1 MLNLYTEVAF
11 HAAPTT
17 AASIHEIQIP
27 RHDGSYD
34 KSKYSVRSHDSHTR
48 NEQDYSQHHLAT
60 ASDIYFR
67 QHELAPRCILSRV
80 VGQDKTLELIPTD
93 ISKSE
98 NDTTEACLALRL
110 AFQDPILPSCAVAI
124 DDKKTKEIEY
134 FVCTSRNEIYH
145 LRIPPDAFRRRDG
158 LSEDVAQW
166 CGAISLSSLS
176 IETVYRIHAHSP
188 YELFVS
194 FTSGMVQRIRR
205 KAQSKTWTPENYDD
219 RTWGASIR
227 GFVGRGGQRMI
238 EYGSTAL
245 DARAAQRM
253 VASNDGNYLY
263 TLCLNHQL
271 RIWHLASGR
280 LVVSQD
286 LLNINR
292 ETRGKVQLNPA
303 ERGQMQLIKRSHMK
317 NSILITFSPHEGG
330 QFKFW
335 DVKETP
341 LEGMAVEDRY
351 PGIKLTPPDPDPTGN
366 TVWSVVGFD
375 MHSNGVRGSSEHE
388 IMDVLW
394 RNDNHHQ
401 LYSLHFEFNDLERAW
416 EKNWNACAPTASK
429 KSLAPTLSRSNA
441 EDISG
446 QWLDF
451 LMWPG
456 RYSVDTIETAL
467 SIFLEASTK
476 TAAFS
481 QGDSLRA
488 RLATTIAADV
498 VLRKYENSVMDYDR
512 FATDTDHQ
520 WKNFWRIV
528 ESLNEARNAPLAFAY
543 DTYTSELWV
552 IMADKCCAIRECDDG
567 ELIGLNEAAGMD
579 MLQEICSERWAH
591 RQLRLTS
598 RGMSFEKM
606 ASIAKASHNFR
617 AAFPVDLAQDL
628 EVSVEEVMSSNP
640 ERTTSSVVYEIYD
653 AVNFSDSIS
662 NDVYD
667 RCEKDLESFGGLEL
681 LNNDAVLGLIHPTG
695 GAVKRPK
702 SHLRSTMIGSRL
714 LSAGLLD
721 YMLFTRELLWDLL
734 VLVIFVEGELNQDD
748 EKLANFDAAELFSII
763 TPELKTLDRNIWL
776 ATHSRSLSMDLESP
790 KQSRQRTEAHP
801 SDEHRTISILE
812 STLWSAIRPQPVT
825 DQPQTYELLRAI
837 QEISDWSASR
847 EDVGFDNGTVY
858 LLCDLLRH
866 DELDCA
872 TEFLKFLPFT
882 AWSTYAKAR
891 LYLAKSLFDSAA
903 VYFRQCSFTL
913 THGKA
918 IGELTTLSCG
928 LLTAH
933 EANAFYNGLPLY
945 FHHILTLFES
955 VSAYSQ
961 VALYAHLA
969 LQSLTPNTKE
979 PSPGFKQD
987 TLSRLF
993 TAQIR
998 TSQFPLALST
1008 LTQFT
1013 DTALQRSS
1021 CTSLINAIIDLASNL
1036 TPSSSVELLQSLSW
1050 PLHPHLSRHL
1060 DTHLTTLAKHQTSL
1074 PTQSNPFANQA
1085 TAPDY
1090 LSILYALRI
1099 SQTNYR
1105 GAVSVLYDRLRLI
1118 QRSGKARSDPKATA
1132 LRHALLG
1139 LINAMSCMGKEE
1151 RWIVVDVGDHRDT
1164 RRALGGGVDGF
1175 RVEEGEAEEERSR
1188 KRRRVIVTLADL
1200 RREYQATLDRCAR
1213 VERGDFEFDDYDAEE
1228 EEEEEEGRM
1237 EVDGVS
1243 GESRLG

>member
-1 MLNLYTEVAF
+1 MLNLYTEIAF
-11 HAAPTT
+11 QAAPAT

-34 KSKYSVRSHDSHTR
+34 KSKYSIRSHDSHTR
-48 NEQDYSQHHLAT
+48 NDKDYSERHLAS

-67 QHELAPRCILSRV
+67 QYELAPRCILWRV
-80 VGQDKTLELIPTD
+80 VGQDKTLELIPAD

-98 NDTTEACLALRL
+98 NDTTEASLVLRL
-110 AFQDPILPSCAVAI
+110 AFQDPILPGCVVAS
-124 DDKKTKEIEY
+124 DDKKSKEIEY

-145 LRIPPDAFRRRDG
+145 LRIPPDAFRRKDG

-188 YELFVS
+188 YEVFVS

-205 KAQSKTWTPENYDD
+205 KAQSKIWTPENYDD

-238 EYGSTAL
+238 EYGSTTL

-253 VASNDGNYLY
+253 VASDDSNYLY

-280 LVVSQD
+280 LAVSKD

-292 ETRGKVQLNPA
+292 DTRGNVQLNPA
-303 ERGQMQLIKRSHMK
+303 ERGQMQLIKRFHMK

-351 PGIKLTPPDPDPTGN
+351 PGIKLIPPDPDPTGN
-366 TVWSVVGFD
+366 TVWSVVGFH
-375 MHSNGVRGSSEHE
+375 MHSNGVRGSNEHD
-388 IMDVLW
+388 IMNVLW

-401 LYSLHFEFNDLERAW
+401 LYSLHFEFNDIDRAW
-416 EKNWNACAPTASK
+416 KQNWIACAPTASK
-429 KSLAPTLSRSNA
+429 KSSAPTFSRSSA
-441 EDISG
+441 EDVSS
-446 QWLDF
+446 QWLEF

-456 RYSVDTIETAL
+456 RYCVDTIETAL

-476 TAAFS
+476 TAAS
-481 QGDSLRA
+481 PKGDSLHS
-488 RLATTIAADV
+488 RLAATIPANV

-512 FATDTDHQ
+512 FATDTDQQ

-528 ESLNEARNAPLAFAY
+528 DNLNEARNAPLAFAY
-543 DTYTSELWV
+543 DAYTSEPWV
-552 IMADKCCAIRECDDG
+552 VMADKCCAIRECDDG
-567 ELIGLNEAAGMD
+567 ELIGLNETAEMD
-579 MLQEICSERWAH
+579 MLQQVCSERWAH

-606 ASIAKASHNFR
+606 ASIAKASQNFR
-617 AAFPVDLAQDL
+617 AAFPVDLAKAL
-628 EVSVEEVMSSNP
+628 ESSVEEAMMTNP
-640 ERTTSSVVYEIYD
+640 ESTTASLVCETYD

-667 RCEKDLESFGGLEL
+667 RCEKDLESIGGLEQF
-681 LNNDAVLGLIHPTG
+681 NNDAVLELIHPTG
-695 GAVKRPK
+695 GAAKRPK
-702 SHLRSTMIGSRL
+702 SHLKSTIFGSRL

-748 EKLANFDAAELFSII
+748 EKLPNFDAAELFSII
-763 TPELKTLDRNIWL
+763 APELKTLDRNIWL
-776 ATHSRSLSMDLESP
+776 ATHSRSISINSESP
-790 KQSRQRTEAHP
+790 EQGRKRTGNDP
-801 SDEHRTISILE
+801 SDERRTISILE
-812 STLWSAIRPQPVT
+812 NTLWSAIRPQPVT

-847 EDVGFDNGTVY
+847 EDVGFDDGTVY
-858 LLCDLLRH
+858 LLCDLLRY
-866 DELDCA
+866 DELDYA
-872 TEFLKFLPFT
+872 TRFLKFLPFT

-891 LYLAKSLFDSAA
+891 LYLARSLFESAA

-913 THGKA
+913 AHGKA

-955 VSAYSQ
+955 ASAYSQ
-961 VALYAHLA
+961 VALYAHLT
-969 LQSLTPNTKE
+969 LQSLTSSTKE

-987 TLSRLF
+987 TLARLF
-993 TAQIR
+993 TAQVR
-998 TSQFPLALST
+998 TSQFPSAFST

-1013 DTALQRSS
+1013 DFALQRAS
-1021 CTSLINAIIDLASNL
+1021 CTSLINAILDPASIL
-1036 TPSSSVELLQSLSW
+1036 TPSSSVQLLQSLSW
-1050 PLHPHLSRHL
+1050 SLYPHLSGHL
-1060 DTHLTTLAKHQTSL
+1060 DTHLTTLAKRQTSL
-1074 PTQSNPFANQA
+1074 PSQSSPFANLS
-1085 TAPDY
+1085 TPPDY
-1090 LSILYALRI
+1090 LSILYALRT
-1099 SQTNYR
+1099 SQNNYR

-1118 QRSGKARSDPKATA
+1118 QQSGKARGDPKATA

-1151 RWIVVDVGDHRDT
+1151 RWIITNVVDHRSS
-1164 RRALGGGVDGF
+1164 RRGLGGLRGGVNGLKGAEGEGEPE
-1175 RVEEGEAEEERSR
+1175 EEGSR
-1188 KRRRVIVTLADL
+1188 KRRRIIVTLADL

-1213 VERGDFEFDDYDAEE
+1213 VERGDFEFDEE
-1228 EEEEEEGRM
+1228 EEEDGM
-1237 EVDGVS
+1237 EADGVN